1 MSTKGRITYRFDQQT
16 GARVEPAQPKKTRAS
31 ENDAVSYFQEELTFA
46 ADVGAW
52 DSPFQDDAGAL
63 ERLIR
68 EADGQFAGRPPQGR
82 AGHAASSSPRNQPR
96 PIDAAPRTHEAELPP
111 RAPQPMPELA
121 AFAPDDAF
129 GRQDAI
135 LLGDEDEP
143 RERTDKPLAAH
154 AKRGPAP
161 VIDLYP
167 QIEIDEDV
175 YAGRQGKGK
184 GAAAYPLGSGRRPSQ
199 GPSWFKVFASV
210 AGAIATGAL
219 FGYFVLTLFTS
230 GGGTDAGGTN
240 GGSVPAV
247 SGDVIGGGK
256 GAPDTAN
263 AGKAPAADAAGAK
276 DGGKTAG
283 GASNAG
289 SAATVK
295 VDLPAASYFMLQYGV
310 FSNKDGL
317 DAAAA
322 ELRAKGLAA
331 ASLTSQD
338 DFRIYV
344 GMSTDRSEAD
354 LLGQTL
360 AGMDVYV
367 KQVDL
372 PALSAI
378 PYGGKAADAQTFF
391 KDTAELLAKLDA
403 MTVAGL
409 SGQPSPG
416 EDWAALHQQW
426 TESASRV
433 EAGMAAGKDK
443 DTLHKLAQAIN
454 TAAVAAGEYGKKPSE
469 AYLWSMQTA
478 LMNAVFIQKAW
489 FESIGSL

>member
-1 MSTKGRITYRFDQQT
+1 MSTKGRITYRFDQRT
-16 GARVEPAQPKKTRAS
+16 GALVEPAQPKKTRAS

-52 DSPFQDDAGAL
+52 NSPFQDDAGAL

-68 EADGQFAGRPPQGR
+68 EADGQFALRQPQGR
-82 AGHAASSSPRNQPR
+82 AGQSAASPLRS
-96 PIDAAPRTHEAELPP
+96 AAPLAHDAVLP
-111 RAPQPMPELA
+111 PMPEPA
-121 AFAPDDAF
+121 AFHPDDAF

-135 LLGDEDEP
+135 LLGDENDA
-143 RERTDKPLAAH
+143 RELADRPPAAY

-175 YAGRQGKGK
+175 YAGRHGKGK
-184 GAAAYPLGSGRRPSQ
+184 GAAAYPLGSGRRPAQ

-230 GGGTDAGGTN
+230 GGGTDAGGTDA
-240 GGSVPAV
+240 GSVPAV
-247 SGDVIGGGK
+247 SGGLAGDGK
-256 GAPDTAN
+256 GASSAAN
-263 AGKAPAADAAGAK
+263 GDSPPAASAGGAK
-276 DGGKTAG
+276 DAGKTAG
-283 GASNAG
+283 GAANAG

-295 VDLPAASYFMLQYGV
+295 VDVPAESYFMLQYGV
-310 FSNKDGL
+310 FSSKEGL

-338 DFRIYV
+338 DYRIYV
-344 GMSTDRSEAD
+344 GMSSNRSEAE

-360 AGMDVYV
+360 TGMDVYV

-372 PALSAI
+372 PALRAI
-378 PYGGKAADAQTFF
+378 PYGGKAAEAQTFF
-391 KDTAELLAKLDA
+391 KDTAELLTQLDA

-409 SGQPSPG
+409 SGQPASG
-416 EDWAALHQQW
+416 GDWAALHQQW

-433 EAGMAAGKDK
+433 ESGMPAGTNKDA
-443 DTLHKLAQAIN
+443 LHKLVQAVN
-454 TAAVAAGEYGKKPSE
+454 TAAVSAGEYGKKPAE
-469 AYLWSMQTA
+469 AHLWSMQTA

-489 FESIGSL
+489 FESIESL